1 MQGEL
6 TKEEK
11 SWLRKVQN
19 LLDEC
24 PSDRIGFFTTG
35 DKDVS
40 VYDCSRKQE
49 IDELE
54 LASEHCYEYC
64 QCISEVGADL
74 GSLTFPNQ
82 VLNLPG

>member
-1 MQGEL
+1 MQSKL

-19 LLDEC
+19 LLNKC

-35 DKDVS
+35 DNDVT

-49 IDELE
+49 IDEFE
-54 LASEHCYEYC
+54 LADIGDEYC